1 MSATGTILLSNTE
14 LTRFLFAIILLLIF
28 AHSFGYLFQRFK
40 MPKVIGE
47 IIGGILLGPTFL
59 GYFFPEAY
67 DWIFSAFS
75 SEGKL
80 LAVIYWLGLLLLMFM
95 SGFEIQ
101 KSINRDDRKTIFAI
115 LIGATIIPFI
125 AGFFSPMFYDFS
137 PFLGAKGNML
147 ALSIIIAIAVAVTAI
162 PIISK
167 IFIELGIMNTRFA
180 KIVIAIATIEDIIL
194 WVMLAI
200 ATALVGTEEVSALKI
215 ISTVAITLMFFGIS
229 LILMPR
235 IIRFSNSLRINL
247 LIKSSLSGYA
257 LIICFLF
264 TALASI
270 LNINVVFGAFL
281 AGIIIGTMPNEKF
294 GDIKAHIKEVSL
306 AFFIPIYLAIVG
318 LKIDLIH
325 SFDIMFFFG
334 FLLFSTLIKVLGTI
348 ITARIIK
355 KDWLSSLNL
364 GIVMSARGTIGII
377 LATVAFDAGIINQE
391 FFVVLVMIAIVT
403 TLFAGYWLKFVM
415 SKGWALMKEESSKD
429 IL

>member
-147 ALSIIIAIAVAVTAI
+147 ALSIIIAIAGAVTAI

-180 KIVIAIATIEDIIL
+180 KIVIAIA
-194 WVMLAI
+194 
-200 ATALVGTEEVSALKI
+200 
-215 ISTVAITLMFFGIS
+215 
-229 LILMPR
+229 
-235 IIRFSNSLRINL
+235 
-247 LIKSSLSGYA
+247 
-257 LIICFLF
+257 
-264 TALASI
+264 
-270 LNINVVFGAFL
+270 
-281 AGIIIGTMPNEKF
+281 
-294 GDIKAHIKEVSL
+294 
-306 AFFIPIYLAIVG
+306 
-318 LKIDLIH
+318 
-325 SFDIMFFFG
+325 
-334 FLLFSTLIKVLGTI
+334 
-348 ITARIIK
+348 
-355 KDWLSSLNL
+355 
-364 GIVMSARGTIGII
+364 
-377 LATVAFDAGIINQE
+377 
-391 FFVVLVMIAIVT
+391 
-403 TLFAGYWLKFVM
+403 
-415 SKGWALMKEESSKD
+415 
-429 IL
+429 